1 MVLQFF
7 NSSIAFSFLGI
18 KEILPVLPNL
28 LDSFC
33 LESIGGRER
42 CRSKKPW
49 KTQQEGRPSPDF
61 FDLICWIQFV
71 SPLLDCFSVRSPS
84 HFGLSPSLSFHAN
97 L

>member
-18 KEILPVLPNL
+18 KEILPVLPDL